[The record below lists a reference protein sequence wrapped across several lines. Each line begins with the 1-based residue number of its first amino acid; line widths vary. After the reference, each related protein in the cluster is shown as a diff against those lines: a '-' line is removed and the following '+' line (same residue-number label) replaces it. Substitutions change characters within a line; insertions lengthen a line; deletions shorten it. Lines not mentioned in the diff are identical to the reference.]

1 VISKS
6 SLPIL
11 LLQPDWI
18 RIAQAKISGRE
29 KETTPMNIRRLSIAA
44 LLLLSLVYCGGD
56 GTAPIEEVKKPEV
69 PTAEVTSVVDEPA
82 GEEPAPV
89 WFSAVDAINVDQ
101 NRLGWKGFHLD
112 ATRESIEAKLG
123 RELSL
128 EKIESPYCGG
138 YIAYI
143 EDDEMKVEIE
153 FESSEPGAKLE
164 ILSIPLPPF
173 SGDKAKV
180 VERLKSR
187 IPNLVYQ
194 PSIHAPDLLED
205 DNDGPL
211 YLLRDNPGHVV
222 IIKPWEDI
230 IIALSYCLD

>member
-1 VISKS
+1 
-6 SLPIL
+6 
-11 LLQPDWI
+11 
-18 RIAQAKISGRE
+18 
-29 KETTPMNIRRLSIAA
+29 MNIRRLAITAP
-44 LLLLSLVYCGGD
+44 LLSTLVTCGGD
-56 GTAPIEEVKKPEV
+56 GTAPIETVQKPEA
-69 PTAEVTSVVDEPA
+69 PTAEVTSAVDEPA

-89 WFSAVDAINVDQ
+89 WFTAVDAINVDE

-112 ATRESIEAKLG
+112 ATRESIEVKLG

-143 EDDEMKVEIE
+143 NDDEMKVEIE
-153 FESSEPGAKLE
+153 FAGTEPGTKLE
-164 ILSIPLPPF
+164 VLRIPLPPF
-173 SGDKAKV
+173 SGNKAKV

-187 IPNLVYQ
+187 VPNLVYQ

-205 DNDGPL
+205 DNDGPM

-222 IIKPWEDI
+222 IVKPWEDI